1 MKPLVLLIRTKWS
14 CLSSLVLSALKR
26 PEGIKWICLSPADT
40 CIAESNAEILKQN
53 YLRKENAET
62 LVII

>member
-1 MKPLVLLIRTKWS
+1 MA

-26 PEGIKWICLSPADT
+26 SEGIKWIYLYPADT
-40 CIAESNAEILKQN
+40 CIAESNTEILKQN
-53 YLRKENAET
+53 YLRKENAEA